1 MVLAV
6 VKTAQNKASV
16 EDFINA
22 VPDEQKRE
30 DSFTILK
37 MMKQASKE
45 EPRMWGAS
53 LIGFGKVII
62 KSAASGR
69 EVEWF
74 LVGFSPRKANFSLY
88 LSLNIPANLALLKK
102 LGKHKTGVGCL
113 YFNKLSDVDIKVL
126 KEMIVNTLKKK

>member
-1 MVLAV
+1 MALAV
-6 VKTAQNKASV
+6 VKTSQNKASV

-22 VPDEQKRE
+22 VPDKQKRE
-30 DSFTILK
+30 DSFAILK

-53 LIGFGKVII
+53 LIGFGKVVI
-62 KSAASGR
+62 KSPASGR

-74 LVGFSPRKANFSLY
+74 LLGFSPRKANFSLY
-88 LSLNIPANLALLKK
+88 LSLQTPANSALLKK

-113 YFNKLSDVDIKVL
+113 YFNKLEDIDITVL
-126 KEMIVNTLKKK
+126 KEMIANTLKKK